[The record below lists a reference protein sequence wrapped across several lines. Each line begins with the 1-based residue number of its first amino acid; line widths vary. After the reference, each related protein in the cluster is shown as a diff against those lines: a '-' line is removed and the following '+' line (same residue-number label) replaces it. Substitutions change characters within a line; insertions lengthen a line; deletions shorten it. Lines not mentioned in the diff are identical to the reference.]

1 MRAQIPAVTRPLAR
15 CTALGAL
22 LAAPLAAHASFLSGD
37 ALDTA
42 ANVLAWIVIVL
53 VPLAGIA
60 LFWYVHIL
68 PEKIAEQRHHPQKDS
83 IKVLCILSLFF
94 GGLLW
99 PFAWLWAYT
108 RPVAFRAAYGVEK
121 HEDYFEEMGEKAR
134 NGELALEEMVHL
146 RTELEAMA
154 RTGPLAPA
162 LRKVLED
169 LDAILAAPSPPAAAT
184 TAPRVARVAH
194 TAQGKS

>member
-1 MRAQIPAVTRPLAR
+1 MTHAFAR
-15 CTALGAL
+15 RAL
-22 LAAPLAAHASFLSGD
+22 LAAALAAAPALAHASFLSGD

-42 ANVLAWIVIVL
+42 ANVLSWIVIVL
-53 VPLAGIA
+53 VPVAGIG

-121 HEDYFEEMGEKAR
+121 HEDYYEEMGEKAR
-134 NGELALEEMVHL
+134 SGELELEEIAHL
-146 RTELEAMA
+146 RSELEAMA
-154 RTGPLAPA
+154 RAGPLAPA

-169 LDAILAAPSPPAAAT
+169 LDAILAAPSQPVVAAPV
-184 TAPRVARVAH
+184 PRVARVAE

>member
-1 MRAQIPAVTRPLAR
+1 VRA
-15 CTALGAL
+15 
-22 LAAPLAAHASFLSGD
+22 LAARGIAAAALAAAPALAHASFLSGD
-37 ALDTA
+37 ALDA
-42 ANVLAWIVIVL
+42 MANVLAWIVIVL

-108 RPVAFRAAYGVEK
+108 RPVAFRAAYGVER
-121 HEDYFEEMGEKAR
+121 HEDYYEEMGEKAR
-134 NGELALEEMVHL
+134 RGELPAEEVAHL

-154 RTGPLAPA
+154 GKGALTPE
-162 LRKVLED
+162 LRKLLED
-169 LDAILAAPSPPAAAT
+169 IDAILAASPPRPAPAAT
-184 TAPRVARVAH
+184 RTARVAH
-194 TAQGKS
+194 AAKGGTD

>member
-1 MRAQIPAVTRPLAR
+1 VTRALAR
-15 CTALGAL
+15 RLA
-22 LAAPLAAHASFLSGD
+22 LAALAAAPVAAHASFLSGD

-53 VPLAGIA
+53 VPIAGIA

-108 RPVAFRAAYGVEK
+108 RPVAFRAAYGMEK
-121 HEDYFEEMGEKAR
+121 HEDYYEEMGEKAR
-134 NGELALEEMVHL
+134 GGTLSVEEMAHL

-154 RTGPLAPA
+154 RKGALAPA
-162 LRKVLED
+162 LRTLLTD
-169 LDAILAAPSPPAAAT
+169 LDAILAAPAQPMTAAPVP
-184 TAPRVARVAH
+184 APRTTRVAQA
-194 TAQGKS
+194 AQGKS

>member
-1 MRAQIPAVTRPLAR
+1 MRVLLRRMALAA
-15 CTALGAL
+15 T
-22 LAAPLAAHASFLSGD
+22 LAAPAAAHASFLSGD
-37 ALDTA
+37 ALDAA
-42 ANVLAWIVIVL
+42 ANVLAWIVLVL
-53 VPLAGIA
+53 VPVAGIA

-108 RPVAFRAAYGVEK
+108 RPVGFRAAYGVEK
-121 HEDYFEEMGEKAR
+121 HEDYYAEMGEKAR
-134 NGELALEEMVHL
+134 GGELGMEEMAHL
-146 RTELEAMA
+146 RTEIEAMA
-154 RTGPLAPA
+154 RKGPLAPN
-162 LRKVLED
+162 LRKLLED
-169 LDAILAAPSPPAAAT
+169 LDAILSAPSQPVAAAP
-184 TAPRVARVAH
+184 APRAARMAE

>member
-1 MRAQIPAVTRPLAR
+1 MRAQIPVAARAFARRLALV
-15 CTALGAL
+15 AP
-22 LAAPLAAHASFLSGD
+22 LAAPVAAHASFLSGD
-37 ALDTA
+37 ALDAA
-42 ANVLAWIVIVL
+42 ANVLSWIVIVL
-53 VPLAGIA
+53 VPLGGIA

-108 RPVAFRAAYGVEK
+108 RPVAFRAAYGMEK
-121 HEDYFEEMGEKAR
+121 HEDYYEEMGEKAR
-134 NGELALEEMVHL
+134 GGTLNVEEMAHL
-146 RTELEAMA
+146 RSELEAMA
-154 RTGPLAPA
+154 RKGALPTA
-162 LRKVLED
+162 LRTLLAD
-169 LDAILAAPSPPAAAT
+169 LDAILAAPAQPVAAAP
-184 TAPRVARVAH
+184 APRTARVAQ